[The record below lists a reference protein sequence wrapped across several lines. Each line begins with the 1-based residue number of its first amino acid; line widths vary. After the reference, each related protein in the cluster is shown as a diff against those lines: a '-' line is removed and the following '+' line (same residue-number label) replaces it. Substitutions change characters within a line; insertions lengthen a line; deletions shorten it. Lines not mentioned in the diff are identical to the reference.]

1 MSQRMWVIIWTS
13 VFLVV
18 VMAGCAP
25 QSGELILPVGQTDS
39 PAESPAL
46 AAATPGVATPV
57 EEEGE
62 VGEMSS
68 EAMGQAVTES
78 SEPVTSTD
86 SGQGAVVEV
95 APMSDE
101 ELANQ
106 PPGQTEPGVLESAGP
121 EQTDPG
127 TTQTQPPAGWLTY
140 ISDAYGF
147 AVIYPANY
155 VVGSPNAE
163 VLQGLIP
170 PPSATVY
177 FMDPNTAAGALAGTD
192 APDLEVRI
200 FESGPVASLD
210 QWLAA
215 SGAVTPG
222 DGKTTAPYQGSFVSG
237 LEVCESTMLAPGCS
251 LFIAGQD
258 RVYQLRYL
266 TQRGERMADSFT
278 LIAR

>member
-1 MSQRMWVIIWTS
+1 MS
-13 VFLVV
+13 VFLIA

-25 QSGELILPVGQTDS
+25 QSGELVLPAAETGS
-39 PAESPAL
+39 PNDSPAL
-46 AAATPGVATPV
+46 AGATTDVAASAAATPAEAGT
-57 EEEGE
+57 EG
-62 VGEMSS
+62 GEMGS

-78 SEPVTSTD
+78 SDPVTSSD
-86 SGQGAVVEV
+86 SSQAGVVVAVTPLSE
-95 APMSDE
+95 AE
-101 ELANQ
+101 QAAQ
-106 PPGQTEPGVLESAGP
+106 PPGQTEPGVEESAGP
-121 EQTDPG
+121 DQTDPG
-127 TTQTQPPAGWLTY
+127 TTQTQPPAGWLMY

-147 AVIYPANY
+147 SVMYPSNF

-170 PPSATVY
+170 PPSAAVY
-177 FMDPNTAAGALAGTD
+177 FMDPNTAASALAGTD

-210 QWLAA
+210 QWLAS
-215 SGAVTPG
+215 SGAVVPG

-251 LFIAGQD
+251 LFIAGQN

-266 TQRGERMADSFT
+266 TQPGEAMAASFNLT
-278 LIAR
+278 GQ